1 MKTDPAAAAAAVTAE
16 AAQLLSTLIEINHE
30 ITSILD
36 LDQLLN
42 KIAERTNRIV
52 PYEIFAI
59 FLVDDE
65 KQELYLRFSIGHSP
79 EVAKNLRI
87 KLGDGVTG
95 SAALERRTVVV
106 DDVRTYPRY
115 IEAVKNARSE
125 LAVPLISRNR
135 VVGVLDIESPVPGY
149 FREDQVKLLNLLASQ
164 IAIAIE
170 NARVY
175 ESERRNREMLAL
187 LYDISLEMSSTLEV
201 EELVRKIAAAV
212 KQKIDYHS
220 FSIFLLDEKQGL
232 LRPKFVIRSNER
244 ENQKLVLPLGTG
256 LIGTAAKMNMPLRI
270 ADVTQDPR
278 YLNVH
283 TETRSELVV
292 PLTSKKRVVG
302 VVDLE
307 STQVGCFTEDHE
319 RFLMTLASR
328 IASSLVNAE
337 LYARVAEN
345 EDRLGREM
353 KIAREIQR
361 QLMPDDF
368 PSIPPLQIA
377 ALFKPVA
384 QLGGDLYDW
393 IGFDDGRL
401 AIAIGDVAGKGA
413 PAALYGA
420 LSSGVIRTRAGRKYP
435 PAQMLELVNK
445 TLYQRPIEGQYIAV
459 TYAVY
464 DPNTKAIAL
473 SNSGLPYPLLVRAGQ
488 PTFLDIGGVPL
499 GLFPDSK
506 YEETALQLQAGDVL
520 VFYSDGVVEMRNDA
534 GEEFGLKRLAETV
547 RRNHEKSP
555 EDIVRSVSAAL
566 AEFIGRVRPQDDRT
580 MIVMRMG
587 EAESF

>member
-1 MKTDPAAAAAAVTAE
+1 MRPDPATAE
-16 AAQLLSTLIEINHE
+16 ASSDARQLLSTLIEINHE

-36 LDQLLN
+36 LDELLN
-42 KIAERTNRIV
+42 KIAELTNRIV

-65 KQELYLRFSIGHSP
+65 KEELYLRFAIGHPP
-79 EVAKNLRI
+79 ELVKHLRI
-87 KLGDGVTG
+87 KLGDGITG
-95 SAALERRTVVV
+95 TAAMERTTVVV
-106 DDVRTYPRY
+106 DDVRKYPNY
-115 IEAVKNARSE
+115 IEAVKSARSE
-125 LAVPLISRNR
+125 LAVPLVSRNR
-135 VVGVLDIESPVPGY
+135 VVGVLDIESPELGY

-175 ESERRNREMLAL
+175 ESERRNRELLAL
-187 LYDISLEMSSTLEV
+187 LYDISLEMGSTLEV
-201 EELVRKIAAAV
+201 DELVHKIAAAV
-212 KQKIDYHS
+212 KQKINYQT

-256 LIGTAAKMNMPLRI
+256 LIGTAAKLSVPLRI
-270 ADVTQDPR
+270 ADVTKDSR

-292 PLTSKKRVVG
+292 PLASKGRVVG

-307 STQVGCFTEDHE
+307 STEVGYFTEYHE

-328 IASSLVNAE
+328 MASALVNAE

-345 EDRLGREM
+345 ESRLGREM
-353 KIAREIQR
+353 KIAREIQH
-361 QLMPDDF
+361 QLMPDEV
-368 PSIPPLQIA
+368 PSIPPLEMA
-377 ALFKPVA
+377 VLFKPVA

-393 IGFDDGRL
+393 IAFDDGRL
-401 AIAIGDVAGKGA
+401 AIVIGDVAGKGA

-435 PAQMLELVNK
+435 PGQMLELVNK
-445 TLYQRPIEGQYIAV
+445 TLYQRPIEGQYVAV
-459 TYAVY
+459 TYAIY
-464 DPNTKAIAL
+464 DPTTRSISL

-488 PTFLDIGGVPL
+488 PTFLDLGGIPL
-499 GLFPDSK
+499 GLFPESH
-506 YEETALQLQAGDVL
+506 YEETALQLLSGDIL
-520 VFYSDGVVEMRNDA
+520 VFYSDGVVETRNDA
-534 GEEFGLKRLAETV
+534 GEEFGLKRLADTV
-547 RRNHEKSP
+547 GAHHGRAAPRGFCCARAQEWAAS
-555 EDIVRSVSAAL
+555 SAL
-566 AEFIGRVRPQDDRT
+566 
-580 MIVMRMG
+580 
-587 EAESF
+587 

>member
-1 MKTDPAAAAAAVTAE
+1 MKPDPATAVVGTE
-16 AAQLLSTLIEINHE
+16 ARRLLSTLIEINHE

-36 LDQLLN
+36 LDELLK
-42 KIAERTNRIV
+42 KIAELTNRIV

-59 FLVDDE
+59 FLLDDDA
-65 KQELYLRFSIGHSP
+65 QELYLRFAIGHQP
-79 EVAKNLRI
+79 EVVKNLRI

-95 SAALERRTVVV
+95 TAAMERTTVVV
-106 DDVRTYPRY
+106 DDVLKYPRY
-115 IEAVKNARSE
+115 IDAVKNARSE
-125 LAVPLISRNR
+125 LAVPLVSQNR
-135 VVGVLDIESPVPGY
+135 VVGVLDIESPEPGY

-175 ESERRNREMLAL
+175 ESERRNRELLAL

-201 EELVRKIAAAV
+201 DELVRKIAATV
-212 KQKIDYHS
+212 KQKIDYQT
-220 FSIFLLDEKQGL
+220 FSIFLLDEKQSL

-256 LIGTAAKMNMPLRI
+256 LIGTAAKLKMPLRI

-292 PLTSKKRVVG
+292 PLTSKGRVVG

-307 STQVGCFTEDHE
+307 STQVGYFTEYHE

-328 IASSLVNAE
+328 MASSLVNAE
-337 LYARVAEN
+337 LHTRVAEN
-345 EDRLGREM
+345 EARLGREM
-353 KIAREIQR
+353 KIAREIQH
-361 QLMPDDF
+361 QLMPDEV
-368 PSIPPLQIA
+368 PSIPPLQMA
-377 ALFKPVA
+377 VLFKPVA

-393 IGFDDGRL
+393 IPFDDGRI
-401 AIAIGDVAGKGA
+401 AIVIGDVAGKGA

-435 PAQMLELVNK
+435 PGQMLELVNK
-445 TLYQRPIEGQYIAV
+445 TLFQRPIEGQYVAV
-459 TYAVY
+459 TYAIY
-464 DPNTKAIAL
+464 EPKNKTIAL

-488 PTFLDIGGVPL
+488 PSFVDVGGVPL
-499 GLFPDSK
+499 GLFPDSQ
-506 YEETALQLQAGDVL
+506 YEETSLELHPGDVL
-520 VFYSDGVVEMRNDA
+520 VFYSDGVVEMRNDS

-547 RRNHEKSP
+547 SSSCEKSP
-555 EDIVRSVSAAL
+555 EEIVKSVSAAL

-580 MIVMRMG
+580 MIVIRMG
-587 EAESF
+587 EY

>member
-1 MKTDPAAAAAAVTAE
+1 MKPDPATAVVGTE
-16 AAQLLSTLIEINHE
+16 ARRLLSTLIEINRE

-36 LDQLLN
+36 LDELLK
-42 KIAERTNRIV
+42 KIAELTNRIV

-59 FLVDDE
+59 FLLDDE
-65 KQELYLRFSIGHSP
+65 AQELYLRFAIGHQP
-79 EVAKNLRI
+79 EVVKNLRI

-95 SAALERRTVVV
+95 TAAMERTTVVV
-106 DDVRTYPRY
+106 DDVLKYPRY
-115 IEAVKNARSE
+115 IDAVKNARSE
-125 LAVPLISRNR
+125 LAVPLISQNR
-135 VVGVLDIESPVPGY
+135 VVGVLDIESPEPGY

-175 ESERRNREMLAL
+175 ESERRNRELLAL

-201 EELVRKIAAAV
+201 DELVRKIAATV
-212 KQKIDYHS
+212 KQKIDYHT
-220 FSIFLLDEKQGL
+220 FSIFLLDEKQSL

-256 LIGTAAKMNMPLRI
+256 LIGTAAKLKIPLRI
-270 ADVTQDPR
+270 ADVTQDAR

-292 PLTSKKRVVG
+292 PLTSKGRVVG

-307 STQVGCFTEDHE
+307 STQVGYFTEYHE

-328 IASSLVNAE
+328 MASSLVNAE
-337 LYARVAEN
+337 LHTRVAEN
-345 EDRLGREM
+345 EARLGREM
-353 KIAREIQR
+353 KIAREIQL
-361 QLMPDDF
+361 QLMPDEV
-368 PSIPPLQIA
+368 PSIPPLQLA
-377 ALFKPVA
+377 VLFKPVT

-393 IGFDDGRL
+393 IPFDDGRI
-401 AIAIGDVAGKGA
+401 AIVIGDVAGKGA

-435 PAQMLELVNK
+435 PGQMLELVNK
-445 TLYQRPIEGQYIAV
+445 TLFQRPIEGQYVAV

-464 DPNTKAIAL
+464 DPKNKTIAL

-488 PTFLDIGGVPL
+488 PSFVDVGGVPL
-499 GLFPDSK
+499 GLFPDSR
-506 YEETALQLQAGDVL
+506 YEETSLQLQTGDVL
-520 VFYSDGVVEMRNDA
+520 VFYSDGVVEMRNDS
-534 GEEFGLKRLAETV
+534 GEEFGLKRLADAV
-547 RRNHEKSP
+547 RSSCEKSP
-555 EDIVRSVSAAL
+555 EEIVKSVSATL

-580 MIVMRMG
+580 MIVIRMG
-587 EAESF
+587 EY

>member
-1 MKTDPAAAAAAVTAE
+1 MKPDPATAIVSTE
-16 AAQLLSTLIEINHE
+16 ARRLLSTLVEINHE

-36 LDQLLN
+36 LDELLK
-42 KIAERTNRIV
+42 KIAELTNRII

-65 KQELYLRFSIGHSP
+65 KQELYLRFAIGHPP
-79 EVAKNLRI
+79 ELVKTLRI
-87 KLGDGVTG
+87 KVGDGVTG
-95 SAALERRTVVV
+95 TAAMERTTVVV
-106 DDVRTYPRY
+106 DDVRRYPRY
-115 IEAVKNARSE
+115 IEAVKHARSE
-125 LAVPLISRNR
+125 LAVPLISQNR
-135 VVGVLDIESPVPGY
+135 VVGVLDIESPEPGY

-175 ESERRNREMLAL
+175 ESERRNRELLAL
-187 LYDISLEMSSTLEV
+187 LYDISLEMGSTLEIG
-201 EELVRKIAAAV
+201 ELVHKIAAAV
-212 KQKIDYHS
+212 KQKINYHA

-232 LRPKFVIRSNER
+232 LRPKFVIRLDEQ

-256 LIGTAAKMNMPLRI
+256 LVGAAAKMNEPLRI
-270 ADVTQDPR
+270 GDVTKDPR

-292 PLTSKKRVVG
+292 PLTAKGRVVG

-307 STQVGCFTEDHE
+307 STEVNYFTEYHE

-328 IASSLVNAE
+328 IASALVNAE
-337 LYARVAEN
+337 LYARVADN
-345 EDRLGREM
+345 ESRLGREM
-353 KIAREIQR
+353 KIAREIQH
-361 QLMPDDF
+361 QLMPDELPD
-368 PSIPPLQIA
+368 IPPLQMA
-377 ALFKPVA
+377 VLFKPVA

-393 IGFDDGRL
+393 IEFDDGRL
-401 AIAIGDVAGKGA
+401 AIVVGDVAGKGA

-435 PAQMLELVNK
+435 PGEMLELVNK
-445 TLYQRPIEGQYIAV
+445 TLHQRPVEGQYVAV

-464 DPNTKAIAL
+464 DPKGRTIRLA
-473 SNSGLPYPLLVRAGQ
+473 NSGLPYPLLVRAGQ
-488 PTFLDIGGVPL
+488 PTFLDIGGIPL

-506 YEETALQLQAGDVL
+506 YEEIELKLQAGDVL
-520 VFYSDGVVEMRNDA
+520 VFHSDGVVEMRNEA
-534 GEEFGLKRLAETV
+534 GEEFGLKRLAEIAKA
-547 RRNHEKSP
+547 NCCKSP
-555 EDIVRSVSAAL
+555 DEIVKGVSGAL

-580 MIVMRMG
+580 MIVVKMG
-587 EAESF
+587 ND

>member
-1 MKTDPAAAAAAVTAE
+1 MKPDAAIVSTDARR
-16 AAQLLSTLIEINHE
+16 LLSTFIEINHE

-36 LDQLLN
+36 LDELLQ
-42 KIAERTNRIV
+42 KIAELTNRIV

-59 FLVDDE
+59 FLVDE
-65 KQELYLRFSIGHSP
+65 KKEELYLRFAIGHPP
-79 EVAKNLRI
+79 ELFKTLRI
-87 KLGDGVTG
+87 PVGDGVTG
-95 SAALERRTVVV
+95 TAALERTTVVV
-106 DDVRTYPRY
+106 DDVRQYPRY
-115 IEAVKNARSE
+115 IESVKSARSE
-125 LAVPLISRNR
+125 LAVPLISQDR
-135 VVGVLDIESPVPGY
+135 VVGVLDIESPEPGY
-149 FREDQVKLLNLLASQ
+149 FREDQARLLNMLASQ

-175 ESERRNREMLAL
+175 ESERRNRELLAL
-187 LYDISLEMSSTLEV
+187 LYDISQEMSSTLEV

-212 KQKIDYHS
+212 KKKIDYHT

-256 LIGTAAKMNMPLRI
+256 LIGTAAKLNMPLRI
-270 ADVTQDPR
+270 ADVTQDQR

-283 TETRSELVV
+283 TETRAELVV
-292 PLTSKKRVVG
+292 PLTSKGRVVG

-307 STQVGCFTEDHE
+307 STHVGYFSEYHE

-328 IASSLVNAE
+328 MASSLVNAE
-337 LYARVAEN
+337 LHTRVAEN
-345 EDRLGREM
+345 ESRLGREM

-361 QLMPDDF
+361 QLMPDEV
-368 PSIPPLQIA
+368 PSIPPLQMA
-377 ALFKPVA
+377 VLFKPVA

-393 IGFDDGRL
+393 IPFDDGRL
-401 AIAIGDVAGKGA
+401 AITIGDVAGKGA

-435 PAQMLELVNK
+435 PAEMLELVNK

-459 TYAVY
+459 TYAIY
-464 DPNTKAIAL
+464 EPKTKTIKL

-488 PTFLDIGGVPL
+488 PTFLDIGGIPL
-499 GLFPDSK
+499 GLFADSK

-520 VFYSDGVVEMRNDA
+520 VFYSDGVVEMRNDL
-534 GEEFGLKRLAETV
+534 GDEFGLKRLADTV
-547 RRNHEKSP
+547 KTNHEKTP
-555 EDIVRSVSAAL
+555 EEIVKAVSGAL

-580 MIVMRMG
+580 MIVVKMG
-587 EAESF
+587 K

>member
-1 MKTDPAAAAAAVTAE
+1 MRPDPAATVIGAE
-16 AAQLLSTLIEINHE
+16 AQQLLSTLIEINHE

-36 LDQLLN
+36 LDELLN
-42 KIAERTNRIV
+42 KIAELTNRIV

-65 KQELYLRFSIGHSP
+65 KQELYLRFAIGHP
-79 EVAKNLRI
+79 PDVVKNLRI
-87 KLGDGVTG
+87 KIGDGVTG
-95 SAALERRTVVV
+95 TAAMERTTVVV
-106 DDVRTYPRY
+106 DDVRKYPRY
-115 IEAVKNARSE
+115 IEAVKSARSE
-125 LAVPLISRNR
+125 LAVPLIFQNS
-135 VVGVLDIESPVPGY
+135 VVGVLDIESPEPGY
-149 FREDQVKLLNLLASQ
+149 FREHQVKLLNLLASQ

-175 ESERRNREMLAL
+175 ESERRNRELLSL

-201 EELVRKIAAAV
+201 DDLVRKIAAAV
-212 KQKIDYHS
+212 KQKIDYHT

-256 LIGTAAKMNMPLRI
+256 LIGTAAKLNTPLRI
-270 ADVTQDPR
+270 ADVTRDSR

-292 PLTSKKRVVG
+292 PLTSKGRVVG

-307 STQVGCFTEDHE
+307 STQAGYFTEYHQ

-328 IASSLVNAE
+328 MASSLVNAE

-345 EDRLGREM
+345 EERLGREM
-353 KIAREIQR
+353 KIAREIQL
-361 QLMPDDF
+361 QLMPDPNEV
-368 PSIPPLQIA
+368 PSIPPLQMA
-377 ALFKPVA
+377 VLFKPVT

-393 IGFDDGRL
+393 IEFDDGRL
-401 AIAIGDVAGKGA
+401 AIVVGDVAGKGA

-445 TLYQRPIEGQYIAV
+445 TLYQRPIEGQYVAV
-459 TYAVY
+459 TYAIY
-464 DPNTKAIAL
+464 DPKTKGISL
-473 SNSGLPYPLLVRAGQ
+473 SNSGLPYPLLVRNGQ
-488 PTFLDIGGVPL
+488 PTFLDIGGIPL
-499 GLFPDSK
+499 GLFPDSQ
-506 YEETALQLQAGDVL
+506 YEETVLQLQAGDVL

-534 GEEFGLKRLAETV
+534 DEEFGLKRLAETV
-547 RRNHEKSP
+547 RQNHKRTP
-555 EDIVRSVSAAL
+555 EEIVKTISAAL
-566 AEFIGRVRPQDDRT
+566 AEFVGRMRPNDDRT
-580 MIVMRMG
+580 MIVVKM
-587 EAESF
+587 AE

>member
-1 MKTDPAAAAAAVTAE
+1 MRPDPATAVVSSE
-16 AAQLLSTLIEINHE
+16 ARKLVSTLVEINQQ

-36 LDQLLN
+36 LDELLN
-42 KIAERTNRIV
+42 KIAELTNRIV

-59 FLVDDE
+59 FLVDDD
-65 KQELYLRFSIGHSP
+65 KQELYLRFAIGHPP
-79 EVAKNLRI
+79 EVVKNLRI
-87 KLGDGVTG
+87 KVGDGVTG
-95 SAALERRTVVV
+95 TAAMERTTVVV
-106 DDVRTYPRY
+106 DDVRKYPRY
-115 IEAVKNARSE
+115 IEAVKHARSE
-125 LAVPLISRNR
+125 LAVPLISQNR
-135 VVGVLDIESPVPGY
+135 VVGVLDIESPEPGY

-175 ESERRNREMLAL
+175 ESERRNSELLAL
-187 LYDISLEMSSTLEV
+187 LYDISLEMGSTLEID
-201 EELVRKIAAAV
+201 ELVHKIAAAV
-212 KQKIDYHS
+212 KQKIDYHT

-256 LIGTAAKMNMPLRI
+256 LIGTAAKSKVPLRI

-283 TETRSELVV
+283 TETKSELVV
-292 PLTSKKRVVG
+292 PLTSKGRVVG

-307 STQVGCFTEDHE
+307 STQAGYFTEYHQ

-328 IASSLVNAE
+328 IASALVNAE
-337 LYARVAEN
+337 LYARVADN
-345 EDRLGREM
+345 ESRLGREM
-353 KIAREIQR
+353 KIAREIQH
-361 QLMPDDF
+361 QLMPDEV
-368 PSIPPLQIA
+368 PSIPPLQMA
-377 ALFKPVA
+377 VLFKPVA

-393 IGFDDGRL
+393 ITFDDGRL
-401 AIAIGDVAGKGA
+401 AIVIGDVAGKGA

-435 PAQMLELVNK
+435 PGQMLELVNK
-445 TLYQRPIEGQYIAV
+445 TLYQRPVEGQYVAV
-459 TYAVY
+459 TYAIY
-464 DPNTKAIAL
+464 EPQSKTIRL

-488 PTFLDIGGVPL
+488 PTFLDIGGIPL
-499 GLFPDSK
+499 GLFPDSQ
-506 YEETALQLQAGDVL
+506 YEETALQLQTGDVL

-534 GEEFGLKRLAETV
+534 GDEFGLKRLAETV
-547 RRNHEKSP
+547 RSACEKTP
-555 EDIVRSVSAAL
+555 EDIVKAVSAAL

-580 MIVMRMG
+580 MIVVKMG
-587 EAESF
+587 AE

>member
-1 MKTDPAAAAAAVTAE
+1 MKPDPATAVVGTE
-16 AAQLLSTLIEINHE
+16 ARRLLSTLIEINRE

-36 LDQLLN
+36 LDELLK
-42 KIAERTNRIV
+42 KIAELTNRIV

-59 FLVDDE
+59 FLLDDE
-65 KQELYLRFSIGHSP
+65 AQELYLRFAIGHQP
-79 EVAKNLRI
+79 EVVKNLRI

-95 SAALERRTVVV
+95 TAAMERTTVVV
-106 DDVRTYPRY
+106 DDVLKYPRY
-115 IEAVKNARSE
+115 IDAVKNARSE
-125 LAVPLISRNR
+125 LAVPLISQNR
-135 VVGVLDIESPVPGY
+135 VVGVLDIESPEPGY

-175 ESERRNREMLAL
+175 ESERRNRELLAL

-201 EELVRKIAAAV
+201 DELVRKIAAAV
-212 KQKIDYHS
+212 KQKIDYHT
-220 FSIFLLDEKQGL
+220 FSIFLLDEKQSL

-256 LIGTAAKMNMPLRI
+256 LIGTAAKLKMPLRI
-270 ADVTQDPR
+270 ADVTQDAR

-292 PLTSKKRVVG
+292 PLTSKGRVVG

-307 STQVGCFTEDHE
+307 STQVGYFTEYHE

-328 IASSLVNAE
+328 MASSLVNAE
-337 LYARVAEN
+337 LHTRVAEN
-345 EDRLGREM
+345 EARLGREM
-353 KIAREIQR
+353 KIAREIQL
-361 QLMPDDF
+361 QLMPDEV
-368 PSIPPLQIA
+368 PSIPPLQLA
-377 ALFKPVA
+377 VLFKPVT

-393 IGFDDGRL
+393 IPFDDGRI
-401 AIAIGDVAGKGA
+401 AIVIGDVAGKGA

-435 PAQMLELVNK
+435 PGQMLELVNK
-445 TLYQRPIEGQYIAV
+445 TLFQRPIEGQYVAV

-464 DPNTKAIAL
+464 DPKNKTIAL

-488 PTFLDIGGVPL
+488 PSFVDVGGVPL
-499 GLFPDSK
+499 GLFPDSR
-506 YEETALQLQAGDVL
+506 YEETSLQLQSGDVL
-520 VFYSDGVVEMRNDA
+520 VFYSDGVVEMRNDS
-534 GEEFGLKRLAETV
+534 GEEFGLKRLADTV
-547 RRNHEKSP
+547 RSSCEKSP
-555 EDIVRSVSAAL
+555 EEIVKSVSATL

-580 MIVMRMG
+580 MIVIRMG
-587 EAESF
+587 EY

>member
-1 MKTDPAAAAAAVTAE
+1 MRPDPATLAGTE
-16 AAQLLSTLIEINHE
+16 AKQLLSTLIEINRE

-36 LDQLLN
+36 LDQLLK
-42 KIAERTNRIV
+42 KIAELTNRIV

-59 FLVDDE
+59 FLVDDD
-65 KQELYLRFSIGHSP
+65 KQELFLRFAIGHPP
-79 EVAKNLRI
+79 EVVKNLRI
-87 KLGDGVTG
+87 KVGDGVTG
-95 SAALERRTVVV
+95 TAAMERTTVVV
-106 DDVRTYPRY
+106 DDVRKYPRY
-115 IEAVKNARSE
+115 IEAVKHARSE
-125 LAVPLISRNR
+125 LAVPLVSQNR
-135 VVGVLDIESPVPGY
+135 VVGVLDIESPEPGY

-175 ESERRNREMLAL
+175 ESERRNRELLAL
-187 LYDISLEMSSTLEV
+187 LYDISLEMGSTLEID
-201 EELVRKIAAAV
+201 ELVHKIAAAV
-212 KQKIDYHS
+212 KQKINYHT

-256 LIGTAAKMNMPLRI
+256 LIGTAAKMNAPLRI

-292 PLTSKKRVVG
+292 PLASKGRVVG

-307 STQVGCFTEDHE
+307 STEVGYFTEYHE

-328 IASSLVNAE
+328 MASALVNAE

-345 EDRLGREM
+345 EARLGREM
-353 KIAREIQR
+353 KIAREIQH
-361 QLMPDDF
+361 QLMPDEV
-368 PSIPPLQIA
+368 PSLPPLQLA
-377 ALFKPVA
+377 VLFKPVA

-393 IGFDDGRL
+393 IAFDDGRL
-401 AIAIGDVAGKGA
+401 AIVIGDVAGKGA

-435 PAQMLELVNK
+435 PGQMLELVNK
-445 TLYQRPIEGQYIAV
+445 TLHQRPVEGQYVAV
-459 TYAVY
+459 TYAIY
-464 DPNTKAIAL
+464 DPKTRSVAL
-473 SNSGLPYPLLVRAGQ
+473 ANSGLPYPLLVRLGQ
-488 PTFLDIGGVPL
+488 PTFLDIGGIPL

-506 YEETALQLQAGDVL
+506 YEETQLQLLAGDVL
-520 VFYSDGVVEMRNDA
+520 VFYSDGVVEMRNDL
-534 GEEFGLKRLAETV
+534 GDEFGLKRLADTV
-547 RRNHEKSP
+547 KTNHEKTP
-555 EDIVRSVSAAL
+555 EEIVKAVSGAL

-580 MIVMRMG
+580 MIVIRMG
-587 EAESF
+587 ED